1 MVDDAYVKD
10 LERRAT
16 AAEEELAAL
25 EYAVSHDVRAPL
37 RAIQG
42 FAAAVEED
50 AGDRLDDE
58 SKKHLARVRA
68 GAERMNALLEGLLAL
83 SRLSRAPLAR
93 SRVDLSKVARAI
105 AKRLHA
111 GDSARTVTFA
121 IEDGLEV
128 DADEDL
134 AEKLL
139 AALLDN
145 AWKFTSKKPSA
156 TIAVKRDGARIVVED
171 DGAGFDAQYVKRLFA
186 PFQRLHAPDDFPGL
200 GVGLAT
206 AKRIVRRHGG
216 TIEAHGTKGE
226 GARIAF
232 TLG

>member
-1 MVDDAYVKD
+1 MVDDTYVKE
-10 LERRAT
+10 LELRVK

-50 AGDRLDDE
+50 GADRLDE
-58 SKKHLARVRA
+58 VSKKHLARVRA
-68 GAERMNALLEGLLAL
+68 GAERMNALLEGLLSL
-83 SRLSRAPLAR
+83 SRLSRAPLQR
-93 SRVDLSKVARAI
+93 TRVDLSKLARAI

-111 GDSARTVTFA
+111 SDSARTVTFA

-128 DADEDL
+128 EADEEL
-134 AEKLL
+134 TEKLL

-145 AWKFTSKKPSA
+145 AWKFTSKKPAA
-156 TIAVKRDGARIVVED
+156 TITLKRDGDRIVIED
-171 DGAGFDAQYVKRLFA
+171 DGAGFDAQYVARLFA
-186 PFQRLHAPDDFPGL
+186 PFQRLHGSDDFPGI
-200 GVGLAT
+200 GIGLAT

-216 TIEAHGTKGE
+216 TIEVHGTKGE